1 MTLQGSQPHA
11 QASLAAPCG
20 GSAILP
26 SCSWPP
32 GGRGGFPLLC
42 AQVGT
47 SQGWGGRMGRCLS
60 FSWFLFLVSLPRPRS
75 AVTGCH
81 TRAFSEGRVRNRL
94 WLPQFQAAPAYY
106 PQQQLLNQEGADR
119 VGRAGESLRV
129 LTLPTPPE
137 APPLPSRSSSPAF
150 PRLLPSPGS
159 APPFLRSRLLPPK
172 RSQLGAMSSP
182 VPESPLLLRLQG
194 CFSSTLPGPHQ
205 ERVTR
210 REGNRRPWFCA
221 LFRPGMFVCARL
233 WGLHEE

>member
-1 MTLQGSQPHA
+1 MPWETGPASWPAVHSCTRLGAAVLQWKPPDLRVFTQKRLISCRRSPLVWVTLQGSQPHAQASQPHA

-26 SCSWPP
+26 SCPWPP

-94 WLPQFQAAPAYY
+94 WLPQFQAAPAHH

-137 APPLPSRSSSPAF
+137 APPLPSR
-150 PRLLPSPGS
+150 GS
-159 APPFLRSRLLPPK
+159 APPLLRPRPLPPK
-172 RSQLGAMSSP
+172 RSQPGAMSVP
-182 VPESPLLLRLQG
+182 VP
-194 CFSSTLPGPHQ
+194 
-205 ERVTR
+205 VR
-210 REGNRRPWFCA
+210 RAICY
-221 LFRPGMFVCARL
+221 
-233 WGLHEE
+233 

>member
-1 MTLQGSQPHA
+1 MQLCCSGNPRISRALPRKGLFPAGEVRCVWVTLQGSQPHA

-94 WLPQFQAAPAYY
+94 WLPQFQAAPAHY

-137 APPLPSRSSSPAF
+137 APPRPSRGSSPPQAPPLPS
-150 PRLLPSPGS
+150 
-159 APPFLRSRLLPPK
+159 
-172 RSQLGAMSSP
+172 
-182 VPESPLLLRLQG
+182 
-194 CFSSTLPGPHQ
+194 
-205 ERVTR
+205 
-210 REGNRRPWFCA
+210 
-221 LFRPGMFVCARL
+221 
-233 WGLHEE
+233 